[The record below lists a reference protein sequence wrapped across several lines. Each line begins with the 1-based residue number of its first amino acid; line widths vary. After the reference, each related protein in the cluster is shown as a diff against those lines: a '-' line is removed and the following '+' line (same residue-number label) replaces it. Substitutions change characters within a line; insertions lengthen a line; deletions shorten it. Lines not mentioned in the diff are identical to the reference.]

1 MEKYSGYEIDHTPVS
16 GRSRSRHYRMK
27 KDSYVRLA
35 YAMERRAKSERGRGD
50 DRPDAVA
57 SDVRAHPAHPPR
69 AAVHREQR

>member
-1 MEKYSGYEIDHTPVS
+1 MENYSGYEIDHTPVS

-50 DRPDAVA
+50 DRKYTTYLRLLATA
-57 SDVRAHPAHPPR
+57 SEYRR
-69 AAVHREQR
+69 LEGLFE